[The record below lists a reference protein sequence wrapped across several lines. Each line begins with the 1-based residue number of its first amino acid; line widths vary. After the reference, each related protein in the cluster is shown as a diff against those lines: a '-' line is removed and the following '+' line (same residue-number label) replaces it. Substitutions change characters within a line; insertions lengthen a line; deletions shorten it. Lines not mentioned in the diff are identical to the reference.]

1 MNIGKIKEKALKK
14 LEGNYI
20 IPIIAIII
28 YGLIMLSFEGI
39 SKLIYNEDMAMFFYV
54 IVTGL
59 LYMGLLEIMVKI
71 ARGKKA
77 NIMDL
82 FKRTDL
88 FWKCVAISII
98 ILTFTLLCTVLE
110 IVAFKSLTAFTIY
123 QTDLSKLVTGVMI
136 LVGVLLC
143 AAIATFYIAI
153 MISCSQVYYIL
164 YDNNNMSVLDIFN
177 KSMDLMENHKLDYI
191 LYMLSFAG
199 WIIVGIMTFGLLF
212 LWVAPYMMVANVNF
226 YDEVVKIEEK
236 ENNTKKKEKKS
247 KK

>member
-20 IPIIAIII
+20 IPIIAILI
-28 YGLIMLSFEGI
+28 YELVAVSCVGI
-39 SKLIYNEDMAMFFYV
+39 SKLIYNENMVAFFLV

-59 LYMGLLEIMVKI
+59 LYMGLLEITIKI

-88 FWKCVAISII
+88 FWKCIAITII
-98 ILTFTLLCTVLE
+98 IITFTLLCTVLE
-110 IVAFKSLTAFTIY
+110 TVAFKSLRAFTIY
-123 QTDLSKLVTGVMI
+123 QTDLSVMVTGVMI
-136 LVGVLLC
+136 LIGVLLC
-143 AAIATFYIAI
+143 SAIATFYIAL

-164 YDNNNMSVLDIFN
+164 YDNNDMPVIDIFN
-177 KSMDLMENHKLDYI
+177 RSMDLMENRRLDYV
-191 LYMLSFAG
+191 LYLLSFAG
-199 WIIVGIMTFGLLF
+199 WILVGIMTFGLLF
-212 LWVAPYMMVANVNF
+212 IWVSPYMMVSNVNF
-226 YDEVVKIEEK
+226 YDELIKKEEN